1 MKNFWNDGRSFWL
14 NCIAWIFAVALIL
27 GIAFGFMCLN
37 SWFIMLVWNA
47 TIPAIFGIS
56 AITFWQAF
64 GLNLLT
70 WLFFGGVG
78 KSIVKLFKRE
88 E

>member
-1 MKNFWNDGRSFWL
+1 MKFYLNESRSFWL
-14 NCIAWIFAVALIL
+14 NCVIWIFAVAFIL
-27 GIAFGFMCLN
+27 GIAFGIMCLN
-37 SWFIMLVWNA
+37 SLFIMLVWNA
-47 TIPAIFGIS
+47 TIPAIFGIA

-78 KSIVKLFKRE
+78 KTIIKAFKSE

>member
-1 MKNFWNDGRSFWL
+1 MKNFWNDGRSFWV
-14 NCIAWIFAVALIL
+14 NCVAFIFAIALIL
-27 GIAFGFMCLN
+27 GIAFGLMCLN

-47 TIPAIFGIS
+47 TIPAIFNIA

-78 KSIVKLFKRE
+78 KTIVKIFKSE
-88 E
+88 